1 MRAAVCSTSDVR
13 NVVSVV
19 LGMVLASSGVGCSFL
34 APSDAELMGGGAHD
48 AAGDA
53 EGGAHDGA
61 ASDGSSD
68 GSLDATPDAACL
80 VLGEFCNGMPSRCC
94 SGTCNGAAGR
104 KCD

>member
-1 MRAAVCSTSDVR
+1 MRAPACSTSDVG
-13 NVVSVV
+13 NVGSVV

-34 APSDAELMGGGAHD
+34 APSDTELMGGGAHD

-61 ASDGSSD
+61 ASDGS
-68 GSLDATPDAACL
+68 LDATTDAACL
-80 VLGEFCNGMPSRCC
+80 VLGNFCSGMPSRCC